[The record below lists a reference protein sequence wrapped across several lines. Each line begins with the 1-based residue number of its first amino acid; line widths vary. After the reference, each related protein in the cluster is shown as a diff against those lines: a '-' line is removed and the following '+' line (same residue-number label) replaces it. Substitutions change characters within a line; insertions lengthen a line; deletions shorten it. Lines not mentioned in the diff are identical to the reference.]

1 MEGAAPHRSDLGS
14 VVVGVDG
21 SSTALTA
28 ALWAVAEA
36 ARRNRT
42 LHIFYAADTAD
53 GVFYL
58 SAKIVER
65 VHVEGRDLL
74 EVTAAAVSERFPTL
88 HVTTEYSRRDPVSG
102 LHRLAAKYGTTV
114 VGHRGRGGFESLL
127 LGSVGLRVAAGAT
140 TAPVIVVR
148 GGEDPAESGVVL
160 AAVRDEYDLECA
172 RRAAREAE
180 LRKATLRLL
189 TVWNVLQYAGTVVTM
204 LDDVNEFA
212 GRHVR
217 SLKSVADRVH
227 DEFPALTVNADAE
240 KSVSVASALVEA
252 SRHADLLVMGGRRSP
267 GYFGPTLGRT
277 THSLLHHSHCPVELI
292 PRHDDQQ
299 GSDASA

>member
-1 MEGAAPHRSDLGS
+1 MEGSTQHRPGLGS

-28 ALWAVAEA
+28 AFWAAAEA
-36 ARRNRT
+36 ARRSST
-42 LHIFYAADTAD
+42 LHLFYAADTA
-53 GVFYL
+53 GRTLYL
-58 SAKIVER
+58 SAEIIER

-102 LHRLAAKYGTTV
+102 LHRVAAKYGTLV
-114 VGHRGRGGFESLL
+114 VGHRGMGGFELL
-127 LGSVGLRVAAGAT
+127 RLGSVGLRVAAGAT
-140 TAPVIVVR
+140 TPVIVVR
-148 GGEDPAESGVVL
+148 GGEDLAGSGVVL

-180 LRKATLRLL
+180 VRKAALRLL
-189 TVWNVLQYAGTVVTM
+189 TVWNILQYAGTAVTM
-204 LDDVNEFA
+204 LDDVGEFA
-212 GRHVR
+212 VRHVR
-217 SLKSVADRVH
+217 SLESVADRVR
-227 DEFPALTVNADAE
+227 DEFPALTVSADAE
-240 KSVSVASALVEA
+240 KSVSVASVLVEA

-277 THSLLHHSHCPVELI
+277 THSLVHHSHCPVELI
-292 PRHDDQQ
+292 PRHDEEQ
-299 GSDASA
+299 GSDAS

>member
-1 MEGAAPHRSDLGS
+1 MEGSTPHRPDLGA

-21 SSTALTA
+21 SDTALTA
-28 ALWAVAEA
+28 AFWAAAEA
-36 ARRNRT
+36 ARRNSA

-53 GVFYL
+53 GIFYL
-58 SAKIVER
+58 SPEIIAG
-65 VHVEGRDLL
+65 VHTEGRDLL
-74 EVTAAAVSERFPTL
+74 ELTAAQVSERFPTL

-102 LHRLAAKYGTTV
+102 LHRVGAKYGTTV
-114 VGHRGRGGFESLL
+114 VGHRGLGGFESLM
-127 LGSVGLRVAAGAT
+127 LGSVGLRVAAAAT
-140 TAPVIVVR
+140 TPVIVVR
-148 GGEDPAESGVVL
+148 GGADLAENGVVL
-160 AAVRDEYDLECA
+160 AAVRDECDFESA

-189 TVWNVLQYAGTVVTM
+189 TVWNIVQYAGTVVTM

-217 SLKSVADRVH
+217 GLKSVADRVH
-227 DEFPALTVNADAE
+227 DEFPALPVNADAE
-240 KSVSVASALVEA
+240 KGVSVASVLVEA

-292 PRHDDQQ
+292 PRHDQAR
-299 GSDASA
+299 GSDAS

>member
-1 MEGAAPHRSDLGS
+1 MEGSTQHGPDFGS

-28 ALWAVAEA
+28 VFWAAAEA
-36 ARRNRT
+36 ARRNGT
-42 LHIFYAADTAD
+42 LHIFYAGDTAD
-53 GVFYL
+53 RISYL
-58 SAKIVER
+58 SAQITER
-65 VHVEGRDLL
+65 VHAEGRDLL
-74 EVTAAAVSERFPTL
+74 EVTAATVSERFPTL

-102 LHRLAAKYGTTV
+102 LHRVGAKYGTTV
-114 VGHRGRGGFESLL
+114 VGHRGLGGFDSLM
-127 LGSVGLRVAAGAT
+127 LGSVGLRIAAAAT
-140 TAPVIVVR
+140 TPVIVVR
-148 GGEDPAESGVVL
+148 GGEDLAESGVVL
-160 AAVRDEYDLECA
+160 AAVRDECDLECA

-189 TVWNVLQYAGTVVTM
+189 TVWNVLQYAGTAVTM
-204 LDDVNEFA
+204 LDDVDEFV

-217 SLKSVADRVH
+217 SLKSVADRVRE
-227 DEFPALTVNADAE
+227 EFPALTVNTDAE
-240 KSVSVASALVEA
+240 KSVSVASVLVEA

-292 PRHDDQQ
+292 PRRDEEQRS
-299 GSDASA
+299 GAS

>member
-1 MEGAAPHRSDLGS
+1 MEGSTQHRPDLGS

-21 SSTALTA
+21 SNTALTA
-28 ALWAVAEA
+28 AFWAADEA
-36 ARRNRT
+36 ARRNST

-58 SAKIVER
+58 SAEIIER
-65 VHVEGRDLL
+65 VHTEGRDLL
-74 EVTAAAVSERFPTL
+74 ELTAATVSERFPSL

-102 LHRLAAKYGTTV
+102 LHRVGAKHSTTV
-114 VGHRGRGGFESLL
+114 VGHRGLGGFESLM
-127 LGSVGLRVAAGAT
+127 LGSVGLRIAAAAT
-140 TAPVIVVR
+140 TPVIVVR
-148 GGEDPAESGVVL
+148 GGEDLAESGVVL

-189 TVWNVLQYAGTVVTM
+189 TVWNVLQYAGTAVTM
-204 LDDVNEFA
+204 LDDVDEFA

-217 SLKSVADRVH
+217 GLKSVADRVRE
-227 DEFPALTVNADAE
+227 EFPALAVNTDAE
-240 KSVSVASALVEA
+240 KSVSVASVLVEA

-292 PRHDDQQ
+292 PRHDEEQ
-299 GSDASA
+299 GSGAS

>member
-1 MEGAAPHRSDLGS
+1 MEGSTQHRPDLGS

-28 ALWAVAEA
+28 AFWAAAEA
-36 ARRNRT
+36 SRRNST

-53 GVFYL
+53 GIFYL
-58 SAKIVER
+58 SAQIIEGI
-65 VHVEGRDLL
+65 HVEGRDLL

-88 HVTTEYSRRDPVSG
+88 HVTTEYSRRNPVSG
-102 LHRLAAKYGTTV
+102 LHRVGAKYGTTV
-114 VGHRGRGGFESLL
+114 VGHRGLGGFESLR
-127 LGSVGLRVAAGAT
+127 LGSVGLRVAAGART
-140 TAPVIVVR
+140 PVIVVR
-148 GGEDPAESGVVL
+148 GGGDLAESGVVL
-160 AAVRDEYDLECA
+160 AAVRDECDLECA
-172 RRAAREAE
+172 RRAASEAE

-189 TVWNVLQYAGTVVTM
+189 TVWNILQYAGTVVTM
-204 LDDVNEFA
+204 LDGVDEFA

-217 SLKSVADRVH
+217 SLKSVADRVRE
-227 DEFPALTVNADAE
+227 EFPALTVHTDAE
-240 KSVSVASALVEA
+240 KSVSVASVLVEA

-292 PRHDDQQ
+292 PRHDEEQ
-299 GSDASA
+299 GSDAS